1 MSSEVPPVSVARRSS
16 ARPPARRRWA
26 VALPL
31 AAALVLA
38 GCGGAADDA
47 EPAEEAAPEIE
58 VDLDAEPDPA
68 TYLDDARGEPP
79 TELVVEDLVEGDG
92 PEASAGDVV
101 AVNYVGVDWASGQE
115 FDSSWARGTP
125 FEFQLGV
132 GQVIPGWDQGVEGMR
147 VGGRR
152 VLTIPP
158 DLAYGDRGAG
168 DALGPDATLVFVV
181 DLLEV
186 AGEAQ

>member
-1 MSSEVPPVSVARRSS
+1 VSLASRSS
-16 ARPPARRRWA
+16 ARNRSRHRWG
-26 VALPL
+26 VALPV
-31 AAALVLA
+31 AAALALA
-38 GCGGAADDA
+38 GCGGGEDQ
-47 EPAEEAAPEIE
+47 EQPAEEAATEIE

-79 TELVVEDLVEGDG
+79 TELVVQDLVVGDG
-92 PEASAGDVV
+92 AEATAGDVV
-101 AVNYVGVDWASGQE
+101 RVNYVGVDWMSGQE
-115 FDSSWARGTP
+115 FDSSWGRGTP
-125 FEFQLGV
+125 FDFQLGV

-158 DLAYGDRGAG
+158 DLAYGDRAVG
-168 DALGPDATLVFVV
+168 DVIGPDATLVFVV

-186 AGEAQ
+186 AGEAE

>member
-1 MSSEVPPVSVARRSS
+1 MPVVRRPS
-16 ARPPARRRWA
+16 AVTRARRRWRVA
-26 VALPL
+26 VPL
-31 AAALVLA
+31 VAALVLA
-38 GCGGAADDA
+38 GCGGGADDD
-47 EPAEEAAPEIE
+47 EPAEEAVTELE

-68 TYLDDARGEPP
+68 TYLDDDRGEPP
-79 TELVVEDLVEGDG
+79 AELVVEDLVVGDG
-92 PEASAGDVV
+92 AEAAAGDAVR
-101 AVNYVGVDWASGQE
+101 VNYVGVDWASGQA

-125 FEFQLGV
+125 FDFQLGV
-132 GQVIPGWDQGVEGMR
+132 GQVIPGWDEGVEGMR

-168 DALGPDATLVFVV
+168 EAIGPDATLVFVV